1 MSLQSDALQ
10 AVVDRDMVA
19 FNQVAEQMTLA
30 ERQRLAQQACVLAD
44 RLLHYDEGWRA
55 AMGYPAR
62 NEE

>member
-1 MSLQSDALQ
+1 
-10 AVVDRDMVA
+10 MVA